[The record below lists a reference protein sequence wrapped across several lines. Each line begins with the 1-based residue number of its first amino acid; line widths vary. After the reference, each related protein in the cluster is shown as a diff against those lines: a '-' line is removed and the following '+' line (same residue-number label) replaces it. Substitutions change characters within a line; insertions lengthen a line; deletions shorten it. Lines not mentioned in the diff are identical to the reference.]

1 MRQDALGMSWISKI
15 LRWMVIDLRNRQ
27 TREHDRVLGS
37 RERNTVAVTGDNP
50 VRRLEDDTLG
60 RAVVARSF
68 AQQVLALD
76 VREGV
81 VVGVLGAWGSGKTSF
96 VNLARDEFERAGVP
110 ILDFNPWMFS
120 GAEQLVESFF
130 VELATQLKI
139 RPGLA
144 EVGKD
149 LEDYGETF
157 SGMAWLP
164 LVGPWVERG
173 RGATR
178 ILAKILQ
185 RRKEGVGG
193 RRAKLE
199 KALAILSKP
208 IVVVLDDIDRLS
220 TSEIRDVFKLVRL
233 TASFPNIIY
242 IVAFDRL
249 RVENALAEQGVPGR
263 DYLEKILQVAVDLPA
278 IPSHVLNR
286 QIFSAVD
293 GALAAIEKPGPF
305 DEQVW
310 PDVFVEIIRPLI
322 RNMRDVRRYA
332 AAIRGTVGA
341 LNGQIALADLL
352 ALEAVRVFLPDALG
366 RLHSAVDGLTTTSG
380 LSFGG
385 GADPPQLKAQV
396 DGLLE
401 AGNDHGDVVRAMIAR
416 LFPAGQ
422 RHVGGS
428 HYGGD
433 WKGRWLRERRVAHED
448 ILRLYLERV
457 AGEGLQAFTD
467 AEQAWARMADRDALE
482 EYLRSLDAGR
492 LQDVIA
498 SLEAYEDQFAPEH
511 VVPGTIVLLNLLPDL
526 PERQRGMFDLDTR
539 LVVGRVTY
547 RLLRSLGN
555 PAAVEAAVRHILP
568 ELKSLSARLELIT
581 DVGYREGAGHKLVS
595 ETAAAEFEKA
605 LRDEVRARP
614 AEDLTKERD
623 LVRLFLVAKRE
634 AHPSE
639 APLTIDDAPNLTLAV
654 LEAARS
660 EVRSQS
666 MGSRAVRRSPRLA
679 WDLLIELYGDEA
691 TLKERIES
699 LKATGPKGAD
709 DLLGL
714 ADRYLSGWR
723 PKDFGDD

>member
-1 MRQDALGMSWISKI
+1 MSWLSK
-15 LRWMVIDLRNRQ
+15 
-27 TREHDRVLGS
+27 VLGWS
-37 RERNTVAVTGDNP
+37 GIDPRSQQTNEHNRVPYSHKRSDVVVTGDNP
-50 VRRLEDDTLG
+50 VRRVEDDTLG
-60 RAVVARSF
+60 RGVVARDF
-68 AQQVLALD
+68 AHQVLALD

-130 VELATQLKI
+130 VELAAQLKV

-144 EVGKD
+144 EVGRD

-157 SGMAWLP
+157 SGLAWLP
-164 LVGPWVERG
+164 LVGPWIERG

-178 ILAKILQ
+178 ILGRILQ

-199 KALAILSKP
+199 RALGALTKP
-208 IVVVLDDIDRLS
+208 IAVVLDDIDRLS

-249 RVENALAEQGVPGR
+249 RVEKALAEQGVPGR

-286 QIFSAVD
+286 QISSAVD
-293 GALAAIEKPGPF
+293 GALGAIETTGPF

-310 PDVFVEIIRPLI
+310 PDVFMEIVRPLI

-332 AAIRGTVGA
+332 AAIHGTVGA
-341 LNGQIALADLL
+341 LHGQIALADVL
-352 ALEAVRVFLPDALG
+352 ALEAVRVFLPDVFG
-366 RLHSAVDGLTTTSG
+366 RLHGAVDGLTTASG
-380 LSFGG
+380 FSYGG
-385 GADPPQLKAQV
+385 RGDPPLLKAQI
-396 DGLLE
+396 DGLVE
-401 AGNDHGDVVRAMIAR
+401 AAETHGDVVRAMIGR

-433 WKGRWLRERRVAHED
+433 WKSRWLRERRVAHED
-448 ILRLYLERV
+448 ILRFYLERV

-467 AEQAWARMADRDALE
+467 AEQAWARMADPDGLE
-482 EYLRSLDAGR
+482 VYLRSLDVGR

-498 SLEAYEDQFAPEH
+498 SLEAYEDQFAPQH
-511 VVPGTIVLLNLLPDL
+511 VRPGTIVLLNLLPDL
-526 PERQRGMFDLDTR
+526 PERKRGMFELDTKFA
-539 LVVGRVTY
+539 VTRVTY

-555 PAAVEAAVRHILP
+555 PAAVEAAVRQILP
-568 ELKSLSARLELIT
+568 ELKSLSAKLELIT
-581 DVGYREGAGHKLVS
+581 EVGYREGAGHKLVS
-595 ETAAAEFEKA
+595 EAAAAEFEKA

-614 AEDLTKERD
+614 VDHLAKEGD

-634 AHPSE
+634 GDPSE
-639 APLTIDDAPNLTLAV
+639 APLTIDDAPQLTLAV
-654 LEAARS
+654 LRAARS
-660 EVRSQS
+660 EVRSQA

-679 WDLLIELYGDEA
+679 WDVLIELYGDEA

-709 DLLGL
+709 ELLEL
-714 ADRYLSGWR
+714 AGKYLAGWR